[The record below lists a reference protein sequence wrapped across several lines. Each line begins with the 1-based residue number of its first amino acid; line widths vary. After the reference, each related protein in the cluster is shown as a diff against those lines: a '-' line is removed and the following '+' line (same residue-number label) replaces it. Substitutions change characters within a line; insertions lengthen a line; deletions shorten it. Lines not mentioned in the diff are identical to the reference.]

1 MTKVDFVPL
10 TPEEIE
16 RIEIEELKHRMEI
29 KEHQRMQ
36 RQNQTMRSIGQ
47 NDFVPQQAAAVTM
60 KAAKLS
66 NQDIASQG
74 SMTPMSGV
82 KKQATI
88 KKKAPTPDQ
97 PQK

>member
-1 MTKVDFVPL
+1 
-10 TPEEIE
+10 
-16 RIEIEELKHRMEI
+16 
-29 KEHQRMQ
+29 
-36 RQNQTMRSIGQ
+36 
-47 NDFVPQQAAAVTM
+47 M